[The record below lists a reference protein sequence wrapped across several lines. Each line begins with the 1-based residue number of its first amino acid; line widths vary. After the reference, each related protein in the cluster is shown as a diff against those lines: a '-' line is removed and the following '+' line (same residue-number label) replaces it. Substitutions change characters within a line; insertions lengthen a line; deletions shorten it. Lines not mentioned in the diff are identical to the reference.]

1 MRRRK
6 LDVFLSIVAVV
17 TLLLNG
23 LPIGMPVSS
32 AADAPPPPSSPT
44 PTVPPVDLDI
54 AGQSRTPPSP
64 DNLPPEVE
72 EARARQAIEDVLE
85 KYLRYWGPRYEVSP
99 MDVTVAGEWAHG
111 VAQWQGDARILSS
124 PIHILAHHQSDGTW
138 QALMPSTDGQ
148 YLQWLDSMP
157 ETLVSAVARNRLR
170 NHAAEADALRPL
182 QASPAVPPADSVPP
196 LGVEAPAQP
205 GPTPTPQPGPVT
217 WQSQGASEPS
227 VTELSELQASAD
239 DGDVMTDDCL
249 SSVPM
254 PRLEPSHEEDARSAI
269 EAVLANLRAD
279 DAETTYLDLIH
290 VWGADDWAV
299 GECAVIDKRDDS
311 PASGEGS
318 VVLARRVEQGWQAAL
333 PGDPRYAEWLSLIPE
348 QYYSPEIK
356 QYFSPP
362 SQQDVDTAEITT
374 LAGSSGLY
382 RLPYP
387 CGTSA
392 YVVGIHGDASQL
404 YDIDFQIYGQDI
416 VAARSGWI
424 HQVVESHNECCGSSL
439 CAACNNY
446 VVINHGDGEYS
457 YYLHVGQWSVTRNVG
472 EWVNQGDVIARQG
485 DVGYTYSS
493 WNGRTPVP
501 CNGNTYS
508 GYCFT
513 HLHFGVHLGPYWNS
527 STRQPR
533 FEDVPGSY
541 VASHATY
548 QSGNC
553 PTAST
558 HLECR
563 DNYCRKVDGDG
574 SDQCSPEGS
583 YCGAPPSGR
592 WHAEYFDNPDWS
604 GNPRCPEDFSGPFI
618 DKDWGGG
625 SPCGDVPSDNWSARF
640 TSRMPF
646 SGGAYVFHLIY
657 DDGARLFLDG
667 QNIWD
672 QASHPQDVPVCP
684 PRTLSGD
691 HDLRLDFREYGGG
704 ASVHLHWD
712 TDASPCQPQLPS
724 APALLSPS
732 NGATFNEGQSITL
745 SWSATG
751 SEYYGEVLG
760 GLAGTLPF
768 GWQSGTSKSLG
779 SQPAGYV
786 YSWHVKARNSAGES
800 AWSSIWTFTV
810 KPAAPSNLSAQVASC
825 TQVDLDWDDNS
836 GNEQGYKVYRDGSYV
851 GQVGA
856 NGETYHDTLVSENT
870 SYSYYVKAFRGS
882 IVSDASNT
890 VNIATP
896 ACPPPQP
903 DLRPY
908 APSGYPYPV
917 VPSSVAGTHE
927 VDTLHAGQPTFFD
940 WHFINSGNAAA
951 SGTFHVELWVDST
964 RYVRYPYSS
973 CAAGWVKGF
982 DDWKETVSTPGWH
995 TARLITDPDNT
1006 IVESDETNNVWER
1019 DFYWAPSAPYFDDM
1033 ESGTNE
1039 WTATGLWHQVSEY
1052 SSPYPESHSW
1062 SSSWWYGQ
1070 DSTGDYDTGS
1080 ANSGDLTSPS
1090 VYIPTTGYYL
1100 RFWYRYETE
1109 TQGPDW
1115 DTRWVEIS
1123 VDGGPFS
1130 DVLQLRDDPMNWWLQ
1145 SPAIDLSGYAGH
1157 AVQVRFRF
1165 DTINASFNEYRG
1177 WYIDDFEISSTPPP
1191 SCADAHEPNDDW
1203 TQATSIAYGQ
1213 TLSADI
1219 CPGGDYDFYT
1229 FSGSAGD
1236 KVVIDIDAKVDGSSL
1251 DSYIF
1256 LLDSNGTT
1264 VLAEHDDE
1272 ILTEVQDS
1280 LLGYHLPHNGT
1291 YYVKV
1296 RAWNHPSVGGTDYFY
1311 DIHLFT
1317 DNTNPSSAQI
1327 VSPVNDAWLDPTLQT
1342 ITASATDNESGVNR
1356 VELLWH
1362 TADWQNSDWIWLGAD
1377 RDPTDGWSF
1386 NFVTSPWWEQRGG
1399 AFYIWAF
1406 DWVGNWT
1413 GDGSWNLGIDRTP
1426 PTASAGVALMY
1437 GDAPFTDF
1445 YVYWDGWDNLA
1456 GVATFDIQYRDGPG
1470 GTWTDLVI
1478 GTSGTYY
1485 RFVGADGHTYYFR
1498 ARARDHAGNLG
1509 EYAAGDGDA
1518 YHLVETCPTAADM
1531 YEPDDTHTTAGWILP
1546 NTDPQVHNVHADGDQ
1561 DWVGFIAFAGHTYT
1575 LTTTNS
1581 GGHADTVLYLY
1592 ASDGTTLID
1601 WNDDDPSNWPASRLE
1616 WQPSLSGVYYVKVNH
1631 WDQYAYGC
1639 TTEYG
1644 LAISSDL
1651 EAMHIAHLPL
1661 GLRIR

>member
-1 MRRRK
+1 
-6 LDVFLSIVAVV
+6 
-17 TLLLNG
+17 
-23 LPIGMPVSS
+23 
-32 AADAPPPPSSPT
+32 
-44 PTVPPVDLDI
+44 
-54 AGQSRTPPSP
+54 
-64 DNLPPEVE
+64 VE
-72 EARARQAIEDVLE
+72 EARARQAIDGVLE
-85 KYLRYWGPRYEVSP
+85 KYLRYWGPRYQVSP
-99 MDVTVAGEWAHG
+99 IDMTVGGEWAHG
-111 VAQWQGDARILSS
+111 VAEWQGEARTLSGHV
-124 PIHILAHHQSDGTW
+124 HILAHRLPDGTW

-148 YLQWLDSMP
+148 YLQWLDAVP
-157 ETLVSAVARNRLR
+157 ETLVPASQKGQLR
-170 NHAAEADALRPL
+170 TEAAEADAVRPV
-182 QASPAVPPADSVPP
+182 QAAPAVPPAETVPP
-196 LGVEAPAQP
+196 PSVQGPAQP
-205 GPTPTPQPGPVT
+205 TATPTPLVPAPATQPT
-217 WQSQGASEPS
+217 
-227 VTELSELQASAD
+227 
-239 DGDVMTDDCL
+239 
-249 SSVPM
+249 
-254 PRLEPSHEEDARSAI
+254 
-269 EAVLANLRAD
+269 
-279 DAETTYLDLIH
+279 
-290 VWGADDWAV
+290 
-299 GECAVIDKRDDS
+299 
-311 PASGEGS
+311 
-318 VVLARRVEQGWQAAL
+318 AAL
-333 PGDPRYAEWLSLIPE
+333 AANGPG
-348 QYYSPEIK
+348 
-356 QYFSPP
+356 
-362 SQQDVDTAEITT
+362 
-374 LAGSSGLY
+374 
-382 RLPYP
+382 
-387 CGTSA
+387 
-392 YVVGIHGDASQL
+392 
-404 YDIDFQIYGQDI
+404 GQ
-416 VAARSGWI
+416 A
-424 HQVVESHNECCGSSL
+424 
-439 CAACNNY
+439 
-446 VVINHGDGEYS
+446 
-457 YYLHVGQWSVTRNVG
+457 
-472 EWVNQGDVIARQG
+472 VIARSVG
-485 DVGYTYSS
+485 DSTLIYLADLASGAEQQIAEEPFETLPLPMFERFITLSPNGQVVTYVTADDLGMRQSRLWLITTETRQRQLLATFGDNFWIAPLVWSPDSARLAFVKTSRLSPSGIELWIVDVSSGEQTLVVSDASFHSALFYGVPRQVVRWSTDGASMVYTDYGAEDGAKIEYEVDLASATIRRVLCPLTTEEQEQASILASLPCGVTQFSQNNPDWKTDVMQTCGTTIGDEGCALTSQAMVFRYYALETSPRTLNQCAGTHACPLDWPWTSSNCSGGKATWNGSTGFSWTTMEGELNAGRPPILRLTSS
-493 WNGRTPVP
+493 WNHFVVVVSGSGSTMGGYTINDPWDGQVK
-501 CNGNTYS
+501 NLSAYS
-508 GYCFT
+508 GWSPT
-513 HLHFGVHLGPYWNS
+513 GL
-527 STRQPR
+527 R
-533 FEDVPGSY
+533 FHGGTPWC
-541 VASHATY
+541 
-548 QSGNC
+548 SGQ
-553 PTAST
+553 T

-563 DNYCRKVDGDG
+563 DNYCRKVDGAG
-574 SDQCSPEGS
+574 SDQCSPEGA
-583 YCGAPPSGR
+583 YCGPSGGR
-592 WHAEYFDNPDWS
+592 WHAKYFDNQECQDPNCS
-604 GNPRCPEDFSGPFI
+604 TTPRCEEDFDGPFI
-618 DKDWGGG
+618 DKFWGGADA
-625 SPCGDVPSDNWSARF
+625 PCGMGDGNWGALFTGRF
-640 TSRMPF
+640 NF
-646 SGGAYVFHLIY
+646 SGANYVFHIDH

-667 QNIWD
+667 QCIQEVWNNTGLD
-672 QASHPQDVPVCP
+672 HACP
-684 PRTLSGD
+684 ARYLSGD
-691 HDLRLDFREYGGG
+691 HDVAVAFRENGGD
-704 ASVHLHWD
+704 AKVHLWWD

-751 SEYYGEVLG
+751 SEYYGEVWG
-760 GLAGTLPF
+760 GPAGTLTI

-779 SQPAGYV
+779 SQWAGYL

-800 AWSSIWTFTV
+800 GWSSDWTFTV
-810 KPAAPSNLSAQVASC
+810 KPAAPSNLSAQAASC
-825 TQVDLDWDDNS
+825 SQVNLFWNDNS
-836 GNEQGYKVYRDGSYV
+836 GNEEGYKIYRNGSYV

-856 NGETYHDTLVSENT
+856 DTKTYQDTLVSENT

-882 IVSDASNT
+882 LMSDASNT

-917 VPSSVAGTHE
+917 VPSSVEDTHE
-927 VDTLHAGQPTFFD
+927 VNTLHSGQPTFFD

-951 SGTFHVELWVDST
+951 SGSFHVELWVDST

-995 TARLITDPDNT
+995 TVRLITDPDNA
-1006 IVESDETNNVWER
+1006 IAESDETNNVWEH
-1019 DFYWAPSAPYFDDM
+1019 DFYWAPSAPYSDDM

-1039 WTATGLWHQVSEY
+1039 WATTGLWHQVHGG
-1052 SSPYPESHSW
+1052 SPYGESHSP
-1062 SSSWWYGQ
+1062 SHSWWYGQ

-1090 VYIPTTGYYL
+1090 IYIPSAGYYL

-1115 DTRWVEIS
+1115 DTRTVQIS

-1165 DTINASFNEYRG
+1165 DTINASFNEYSG
-1177 WYIDDFEISSTPPP
+1177 WYIDDFGVSATPPP
-1191 SCADAHEPNDDW
+1191 SCADTHEPNNGP
-1203 TQATSIAYGQ
+1203 TEATSIAYGQ
-1213 TLSADI
+1213 TLHADI

-1229 FSGSAGD
+1229 FTGNAGD
-1236 KVVIDIDAKVDGSSL
+1236 KVAVDIDAKVDGSSL
-1251 DSYIF
+1251 DSYVF

-1272 ILTEVQDS
+1272 IPVEVQDS
-1280 LLGYHLPHNGT
+1280 LLGYHLPHDGT

-1317 DNTNPSSAQI
+1317 DDTDPSYAEI

-1342 ITASATDNESGVNR
+1342 ITTSATDNESGVNR

-1362 TADWQNSDWIWLGAD
+1362 TADWENSDWIWLGAD
-1377 RDPTDGWSF
+1377 RDGTDGWSF

-1399 AFYIWAF
+1399 AFYVWAF

-1445 YVYWDGWDNLA
+1445 YVYWDSWDNLA

-1546 NTDPQVHNVHADGDQ
+1546 NTDSQVHNVHAEGDQ
-1561 DWVGFIAFAGHTYT
+1561 DWVRFIAFAGHTYT

-1644 LAISSDL
+1644 LSLNSDL

-1661 GLRIR
+1661 GLRNR